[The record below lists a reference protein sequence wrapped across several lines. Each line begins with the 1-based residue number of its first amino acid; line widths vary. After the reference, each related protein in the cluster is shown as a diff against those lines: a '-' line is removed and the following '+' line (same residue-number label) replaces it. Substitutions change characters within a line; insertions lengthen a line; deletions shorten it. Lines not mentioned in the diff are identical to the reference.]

1 MKNQKKITMKKIILV
16 TIVAGF
22 ISLGFTVVNN
32 TPNEVPVVKSQKS
45 EKMDFSNKLDE
56 KRLASWD

>member
-1 MKNQKKITMKKIILV
+1 MIAMKKLILV
-16 TIVAGF
+16 TIIAGF
-22 ISLGFTVVNN
+22 ISLGFTVVNS
-32 TPNEVPVVKSQKS
+32 TPEEVTVAKFQKS

>member
-1 MKNQKKITMKKIILV
+1 MKKLIIASVLL
-16 TIVAGF
+16 GF

-32 TPNEVPVVKSQKS
+32 APENKIASKTSKS
-45 EKMDFSNKLDE
+45 EKIDFSGNLDE

>member
-1 MKNQKKITMKKIILV
+1 MKKLIIAIVLV
-16 TIVAGF
+16 GF

-32 TPNEVPVVKSQKS
+32 TPEKKEVVKVPKA
-45 EKMDFSNKLDE
+45 EKIDFSGNLDE